1 MNLELPVQGARGCGE
16 MTWDWMKGGK
26 WIQMIQPMSLD
37 LIVKEFSEEYRVWTV
52 QAESGKYLAIP
63 DHRFPGRKPLL
74 FFKTEYDALRLLDA
88 LLKARPALESQRLVA
103 VEVRLLETIRRVA
116 ADKNRGQTDSFVI
129 HSATEVSDFISQLK
143 PKTIS

>member
-1 MNLELPVQGARGCGE
+1 M
-16 MTWDWMKGGK
+16 
-26 WIQMIQPMSLD
+26 
-37 LIVKEFSEEYRVWTV
+37 
-52 QAESGKYLAIP
+52 
-63 DHRFPGRKPLL
+63 

-129 HSATEVSDFISQLK
+129 HSATEVSDSISQLK